1 MYRHI
6 YRLFLLLPFL
16 PLPVWA
22 QGDEFSIN
30 YLNDQA
36 EALFSIQEKLEAHN
50 LLGLGMPA
58 KTAENKFVSK
68 RYSYLQSF
76 KKWKANPSSQV
87 NKEFAAK
94 VIASHSLVLKLKE
107 IQLQEEIDTRDLQ
120 KASLYFHDL
129 NILGQE
135 LYHSLNMGSYSNSL
149 APASLKIHE
158 EAIQIARKLV
168 LAYRYEQEKEI
179 TLFKRK
185 LRNIKLQ
192 DTKATASF
200 SKDFRQLLL
209 NRIDKEES
217 YNEKVLK
224 VFNLW
229 VEVFNEWSKSKEW
242 KLTLQIKLGPEFRPI
257 QISQISLSPKKEPQD
272 LIFLMDVSGSMNK
285 TEKLPLIKRS
295 LLEVL
300 PYLNPEDRI
309 SVLTFADESQQILSN
324 YSPKQ
329 KTAIAQ
335 ALEKIQVGG
344 KTRPY
349 SSFETAYQIARN
361 NFRKDRPTRIILL
374 SDGGFKIDP
383 EKLPKLIEAQSY
395 VGVSL
400 SIMYAG
406 SNEAEVRNRL
416 RKLTGIGKGHYLAL
430 GRKNPAQHL
439 LQLIQQ
445 VHPLTLR

>member
-1 MYRHI
+1 MYRHL
-6 YRLFLLLPFL
+6 YRLIFIFSLM
-16 PLPVWA
+16 PLSLGA
-22 QGDEFSIN
+22 QGDEFSVN
-30 YLNDQA
+30 YLNNQA
-36 EALFSIQEKLEAHN
+36 ETLFSIQEQLEAHN
-50 LLGLGMPA
+50 LLALGMPA
-58 KTAENKFVSK
+58 KNNETSFVSK
-68 RYSYLQSF
+68 RYSLLKSF
-76 KKWKANPSSQV
+76 EAWKANP
-87 NKEFAAK
+87 
-94 VIASHSLVLKLKE
+94 ASHVDKELDAKLRASHGLVVKLKE
-107 IQLQEEIDTRDLQ
+107 IQRHEQIGFEELQ
-120 KASLYFHDL
+120 KAALYFHDL
-129 NILGQE
+129 SILGQE
-135 LYHSLNMGSYSNSL
+135 LYHNLQAGSYSNSL
-149 APASLKIHE
+149 APVSLKIHE
-158 EAIQIARKLV
+158 ESIQLARKLV

-179 TLFKRK
+179 SLYKRK
-185 LRNIKLQ
+185 LRSINLP
-192 DTKATASF
+192 DTKASGSF

-209 NRIDKEES
+209 ARVDKEEA
-217 YNEKVLK
+217 YNQKVAK

-229 VEVFNEWSKSKEW
+229 VEVYNEWRKKEEW
-242 KLTLQIKLGPEFRPI
+242 NLSPQTKLGPEFRPI
-257 QISQISLSPKKEPQD
+257 QASQISLAPKKEPQD
-272 LIFLMDVSGSMNK
+272 LIFLIDVSGSMNK

-300 PYLNPEDRI
+300 PYLNSKDRI

-324 YSPKQ
+324 FSPTQ
-329 KTAIAQ
+329 ETAIAQ
-335 ALEKIQVGG
+335 AMESIQVGG

-374 SDGGFKIDP
+374 SDGGFKIHP

-395 VGVSL
+395 EGVSL
-400 SIMYAG
+400 SIMYTG

>member
-1 MYRHI
+1 MYRHL
-6 YRLFLLLPFL
+6 YRLFFIVSFL
-16 PLPVWA
+16 PLSLWA
-22 QGDEFSIN
+22 QVDEYSIN

-36 EALFSIQEKLEAHN
+36 EALHSIQEQLQAQN
-50 LLGLGMPA
+50 LLALGMP
-58 KTAENKFVSK
+58 TNSSENNVSSK
-68 RYSYLQSF
+68 GYSLLKSF
-76 KKWKANPSSQV
+76 ERWNANPSSHI
-87 NKEFAAK
+87 NKELEAK
-94 VIASHSLVLKLKE
+94 LKASHSLVLKLKE
-107 IQLQEEIDTRDLQ
+107 IQRAEKISFTDLQ
-120 KASLYFHDL
+120 KAALYFHDV

-135 LYHSLNMGSYSNSL
+135 LYHGLHIGSYSNSL
-149 APASLKIHE
+149 APAHVKIHE
-158 EAIQIARKLV
+158 ETIELARKLV

-179 TLFKRK
+179 SLYKRK
-185 LRNIKLQ
+185 LRGIKFQ
-192 DTKATASF
+192 PTKASDAF
-200 SKDFRQLLL
+200 SQDFRQLLL
-209 NRIDKEES
+209 KRIDSEEA
-217 YNEKVLK
+217 YNQKVLK

-229 VEVFNEWSKSKEW
+229 VEVYNEWRKKEEW
-242 KLTLQIKLGPEFRPI
+242 NLNPQIKLGPEFRPI
-257 QISQISLSPKKEPQD
+257 QASQISLTPKEEPQD
-272 LIFLMDVSGSMNK
+272 LIFLVDVSGSMNK
-285 TEKLPLIKRS
+285 TEKLPLVKRS

-300 PYLNPEDRI
+300 PYLNQEDRI

-329 KTAIAQ
+329 ETAIAQ

-395 VGVSL
+395 EGVSL
-400 SIMYAG
+400 SIMYTG
-406 SNEAEVRNRL
+406 SNEGEVRNRL